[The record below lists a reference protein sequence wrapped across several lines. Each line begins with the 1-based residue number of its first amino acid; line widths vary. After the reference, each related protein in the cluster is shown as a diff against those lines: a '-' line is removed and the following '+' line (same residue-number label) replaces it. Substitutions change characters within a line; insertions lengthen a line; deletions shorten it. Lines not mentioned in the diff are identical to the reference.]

1 MLGVLHCGVG
11 APGGREKRKETS
23 ADVKSLLTRLTPL
36 MPMQIPRKGEA
47 ERVIFKTFI
56 LKL

>member
-11 APGGREKRKETS
+11 ARGREKRKETS